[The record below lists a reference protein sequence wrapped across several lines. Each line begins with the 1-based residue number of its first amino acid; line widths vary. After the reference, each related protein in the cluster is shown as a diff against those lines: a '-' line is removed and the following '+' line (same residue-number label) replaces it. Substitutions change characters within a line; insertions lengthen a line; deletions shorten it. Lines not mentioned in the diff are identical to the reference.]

1 MRGFHSSNILL
12 RHPGYIW
19 RRNQVGALIDLAG
32 KSMCRGS
39 SDETKD

>member
-19 RRNQVGALIDLAG
+19 RNRAGALIDLAG

-39 SDETKD
+39 SDETQG